1 MSSELTIEELTAKL
15 KSQLAK
21 LEDNSI
27 PLNEAMEVYIE
38 AAITLE
44 QCYDSLDKSKGHL
57 SDINEEIDKL
67 RMKRDEL

>member
-27 PLNEAMEVYIE
+27 PLNEAMEVYRE
-38 AAITLE
+38 AEITLE
-44 QCYDSLDKSKGHL
+44 QCYDSLDKAKGHL

-67 RMKRDEL
+67 RMKRDEM

>member
-27 PLNEAMEVYIE
+27 PLNEAMEVYRE

-44 QCYDSLDKSKGHL
+44 QCYDSLDKAKVTFQIL
-57 SDINEEIDKL
+57 MKKL
-67 RMKRDEL
+67 TNCV

>member
-27 PLNEAMEVYIE
+27 PLNEAMEVYRE

-44 QCYDSLDKSKGHL
+44 HFYDSLDKAKGHL

>member
-27 PLNEAMEVYIE
+27 PLNETMEVYRG

-44 QCYDSLDKSKGHL
+44 QCYDSLDKAKGHL

>member
-27 PLNEAMEVYIE
+27 PLNEAMEVYRE
-38 AAITLE
+38 AVITLE
-44 QCYDSLDKSKGHL
+44 QCYDSLDKAKGHL

>member
-27 PLNEAMEVYIE
+27 PLNEAMEVYRE

-44 QCYDSLDKSKGHL
+44 QCYDSLDKAKGHL
-57 SDINEEIDKL
+57 SDINAEIDKL

>member
-27 PLNEAMEVYIE
+27 PLNEAMEVYRE

-44 QCYDSLDKSKGHL
+44 QCYDSLDQAKGHL

>member
-27 PLNEAMEVYIE
+27 PLNEAMEVYRE
-38 AAITLE
+38 AAITLG
-44 QCYDSLDKSKGHL
+44 QCYDSLDKAKGHL

>member
-27 PLNEAMEVYIE
+27 PLNEAMEVYRE

-44 QCYDSLDKSKGHL
+44 QCYDSLDRSSFL
-57 SDINEEIDKL
+57 LQDRN
-67 RMKRDEL
+67 

>member
-27 PLNEAMEVYIE
+27 PLNEAMEVYRE

-44 QCYDSLDKSKGHL
+44 QCYDSLDKAN
-57 SDINEEIDKL
+57 INEEIDKL

>member
-27 PLNEAMEVYIE
+27 PLNEAMKVYRE

-44 QCYDSLDKSKGHL
+44 QCYDSLDKAKGHL
-57 SDINEEIDKL
+57 SDINEEIDNL

>member
-27 PLNEAMEVYIE
+27 PLNEAMEVYRE

-44 QCYDSLDKSKGHL
+44 QCNDSLDKAKGHL

>member
-27 PLNEAMEVYIE
+27 PLNVAMKVYRE
-38 AAITLE
+38 AAITL
-44 QCYDSLDKSKGHL
+44 
-57 SDINEEIDKL
+57 
-67 RMKRDEL
+67 

>member
-27 PLNEAMEVYIE
+27 PLNEAMEVYRE
-38 AAITLE
+38 ASITLE
-44 QCYDSLDKSKGHL
+44 QCYDSLDKAKGHL